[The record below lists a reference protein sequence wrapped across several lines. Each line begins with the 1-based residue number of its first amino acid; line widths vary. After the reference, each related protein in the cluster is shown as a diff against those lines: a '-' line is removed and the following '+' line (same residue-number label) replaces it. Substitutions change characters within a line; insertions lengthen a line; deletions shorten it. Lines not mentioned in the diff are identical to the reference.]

1 MPAVTLKDVAREAG
15 VALTTAAVALRRDFR
30 IALKPATRRR
40 ILAVARRLGYRRN
53 QQAAALRT
61 GRSDWVGVL
70 AGSLGMPVGLL
81 KLREIERGLREHGFR
96 CLVRET
102 GGDPELEARFLQE
115 FTDSRVA
122 GLVVSDWPSPALAAR
137 LAPLTAHG
145 LPVLALE
152 PFAEG
157 QAGIACVTVDRFSG
171 GEQAGRH
178 LAALGHRR
186 IARLAGRVGDANAQ
200 RRFAGLDAALAAA
213 GIPPLLELEE
223 PVAEHSFAGGYAAA
237 TRLLAR
243 RRDFTALSCVNDE
256 VAIGAMRALREA
268 GLRIPRDLSVVGFD
282 DIPVA
287 PYAPVPL
294 TTVAQPVGEVAAE
307 AIRWLLPRLQRRAA
321 APAAAVAVI
330 RMPMRLVVRESS
342 APPPALA
349 VPG

>member
-1 MPAVTLKDVAREAG
+1 
-15 VALTTAAVALRRDFR
+15 
-30 IALKPATRRR
+30 
-40 ILAVARRLGYRRN
+40 
-53 QQAAALRT
+53 
-61 GRSDWVGVL
+61 
-70 AGSLGMPVGLL
+70 
-81 KLREIERGLREHGFR
+81 
-96 CLVRET
+96 
-102 GGDPELEARFLQE
+102 
-115 FTDSRVA
+115 
-122 GLVVSDWPSPALAAR
+122 